1 MEIFVH
7 LPKFKR
13 KKIYN
18 YRNSVVI
25 IYADRVGVRDVWDAH
40 KLKKKWGLQEII
52 IVTHRPVCESVE
64 KQAILKDVQIK
75 VSGDPKKMA
84 KSIKEDFEC
93 KGVPCY
99 IKCIEDV
106 TERNFTMDPM

>member
-13 KKIYN
+13 KKVYN

-40 KLKKKWGLQEII
+40 RLMKKWGLQEVII
-52 IVTHRPVCESVE
+52 ISETPVTKNVE

-75 VSGDPKKMA
+75 IAKEPKKEA
-84 KSIKEDFEC
+84 KLLKEEFQC
-93 KGVPCY
+93 KGIPCY
-99 IKCIEDV
+99 IKCIEDI